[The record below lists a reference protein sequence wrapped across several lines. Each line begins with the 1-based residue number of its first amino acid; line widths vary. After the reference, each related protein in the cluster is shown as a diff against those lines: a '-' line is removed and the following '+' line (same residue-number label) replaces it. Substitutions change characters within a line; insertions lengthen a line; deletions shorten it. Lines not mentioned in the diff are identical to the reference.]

1 MSQKPSGDMGDLK
14 QLIGLVAEGQS
25 LDQSQAEAAFDII
38 MSGDATPAQIGAF
51 LMALRVRG
59 ETVDEITGA
68 ARIMRAKAHA
78 IKAPANAIDIVGT
91 GGDAK
96 GTLNVSTGASFVVAA
111 CGVPVA
117 KHGNRALSSKT
128 GAADVL
134 TALGVNIDAD
144 FSLVHEAIWENNLG
158 FLMAP
163 RHHSAMRNVGGVRVE
178 LATRTIFNILGPLS
192 NPAQVSRQMVGVF
205 ARQWV
210 EPLAHVLG
218 NLGLERAWVVHGADG
233 LDEMSTTGV
242 THVAE
247 LKDGAVGTFDVTPE
261 DAGLA
266 RATLDDIRGGDSEH
280 NAAAMRDMLA
290 GAPGAFRDIVVLN
303 AAASLIVAGKVQDL
317 ASGATMAAQAIDSGA
332 AMDTLSRLVEITN
345 RVVPDSEE
353 ASA

>member
-1 MSQKPSGDMGDLK
+1 MTGDLNDLK
-14 QLIGLVAEGQS
+14 DLIGLVAGGQT

-59 ETVDEITGA
+59 ESVDEITGA

-78 IKAPANAIDIVGT
+78 IEAPADAIDIVGT

-96 GTLNVSTGASFVVAA
+96 GTLNISTGASFVVAA

-144 FSLVHEAIWENNLG
+144 FALVREAIWENNLG

-178 LATRTIFNILGPLS
+178 LGTRTIFNILGPLS

-205 ARQWV
+205 AHQWV
-210 EPLAHVLG
+210 EPMARVLG

-233 LDEMSTTGV
+233 LDEMSITGP
-242 THVAE
+242 TYVAE
-247 LKDGAVGTFDVTPE
+247 LKDGAVQTFEVVPE
-261 DAGLA
+261 DAGLV
-266 RATLDDIRGGDSEH
+266 RASLDDIRGGDSEH
-280 NAAAMRDMLA
+280 NAAAMRGMLT
-290 GAPGAFRDIVVLN
+290 GEPSAFRDIVILN
-303 AAASLIVAGKVQDL
+303 AAASLIVADKAEDL
-317 ASGATMAAQAIDSGA
+317 ASGAEMAAHAIDSGA
-332 AMDTLSRLVEITN
+332 AMDTLNRLIETTN
-345 RVVPDSEE
+345 RPVSE
-353 ASA
+353 AAKSTA

>member
-1 MSQKPSGDMGDLK
+1 MNGGARDLK
-14 QLIGLVAEGQS
+14 DFIGLVADGRS
-25 LDQSQAEAAFDII
+25 LDQGQAEAAFDII

-68 ARIMRAKAHA
+68 ARIMRAKAHG
-78 IKAPANAIDIVGT
+78 IDAPPDAIDIVGT

-144 FSLVHEAIWENNLG
+144 FDLVRQSIWDNNLG

-192 NPAQVSRQMVGVF
+192 NPAQVKRQMVGVF

-210 EPLAHVLG
+210 EPMAHVFG

-233 LDEMSTTGV
+233 LDELSTTGP
-242 THVAE
+242 TYVAE
-247 LKDGAVGTFDVTPE
+247 LKDGTVTTFEVTPE

-280 NAAAMRDMLA
+280 NARAMRAMLNA
-290 GAPGAFRDIVVLN
+290 EPGAFRDIVLLN
-303 AAASLIVAGKVQDL
+303 AAAALIVAGKVDDL
-317 ASGATMAAQAIDSGA
+317 AAGVAMAARGIDSGA
-332 AMDTLSRLVEITN
+332 AMDTLNRLVEITN
-345 RVVPDSEE
+345 RPAAKTAEGAE
-353 ASA
+353 